1 MKFRTAAAALLLCLL
16 PVPPAQA
23 EDAAAWAA
31 WVGGSYRIT
40 TDLVYSTAN
49 GYENKLDLYLPRERS
64 DPRPTL
70 VYIHGGGWV
79 SGTKEA
85 SVLRLL
91 PYLRLG
97 MNVVNVEYRLA
108 RYSLAPGAVADCRCA
123 LRWVIANA
131 EEYGFDADRIVVT
144 GHSAGGHLSLMTGVL
159 DEAAGFDYECV
170 TGSLAGPVE
179 LDLKVAAVVNWF
191 GITDVSDLL
200 EGENQQGYAVRWMGS
215 LADRLE
221 IAERVSPLTY
231 VRENLPPILT
241 IHGDADKIVPY
252 QHAVRLHKALDRAG
266 APNRLHTVEGG
277 KHGGFTNEQMVLIHE
292 RINVFLKEHGVL

>member
-1 MKFRTAAAALLLCLL
+1 MRIHSPIAILLLCFLL
-16 PVPPAQA
+16 GPRGQA
-23 EDAAAWAA
+23 EDAADWAA
-31 WVGGSYRIT
+31 WVGESYRVT
-40 TDLVYSTAN
+40 TDLVYSTAS

-70 VYIHGGGWV
+70 VYVHGGGWV
-79 SGTKEA
+79 SGAKET

-108 RYSLAPGAVADCRCA
+108 RYSLAPAAVADCRCA

-144 GHSAGGHLSLMTGVL
+144 GHWAGGHLSLMTGVL

-191 GITDVSDLL
+191 GIIDVSDLL

>member
-170 TGSLAGPVE
+170 TGE
-179 LDLKVAAVVNWF
+179 LGGSRGARSQ
-191 GITDVSDLL
+191 GRGR
-200 EGENQQGYAVRWMGS
+200 GELVWDYRC
-215 LADRLE
+215 E
-221 IAERVSPLTY
+221 
-231 VRENLPPILT
+231 
-241 IHGDADKIVPY
+241 
-252 QHAVRLHKALDRAG
+252 
-266 APNRLHTVEGG
+266 
-277 KHGGFTNEQMVLIHE
+277 
-292 RINVFLKEHGVL
+292 